1 MVRKRKV
8 VQMLEEAATSVKKAR
23 LLFRHAAVDE
33 DEARRDSAT
42 LPAEIAE
49 KETDTRQ
56 KRRKLCQC
64 QKEQYAAAEEVFSL
78 VENAFPE
85 LGPKVH
91 ERPQGPAS

>member
-8 VQMLEEAATSVKKAR
+8 VQMLKEAAEAVKKAR
-23 LLFRHAAVDE
+23 LSFRLADVVE
-33 DEARRDSAT
+33 DEARRDRASST
-42 LPAEIAE
+42 AEIAE
-49 KETDTRQ
+49 METDTRQ

-91 ERPQGPAS
+91 DRPQGPAA

>member
-8 VQMLEEAATSVKKAR
+8 VQMLEEAATAVKKAR
-23 LLFRHAAVDE
+23 RLFRYAFVDE
-33 DEARRDSAT
+33 DEVRRDSASST
-42 LPAEIAE
+42 AEIAE
-49 KETDTRQ
+49 RETDTRQ

-91 ERPQGPAS
+91 DRPQGPAA